1 MNSLFTKQFYSAR
14 NWYVPDRSIHDT
26 LVSEVCE
33 NYTGDPF
40 TYERSLVDV
49 ISLLAEVEADWEM
62 AAVAALRGMK
72 TGKKIQLEQI
82 RKKFDASSCQLYE
95 GTLQLD
101 SISLTVERGDVQK
114 ASAARP
120 IDLSRILIAMVD
132 DARVIV
138 IHLAELLVHMR
149 EAKELPEPA
158 RQSLAK
164 QILSIYTPLAN
175 KLGIWRMKWELE
187 DLSFKYLNRLEFDRI
202 ALQLDERRIEREG
215 YIQKFV
221 GQLNSLMVKSKI
233 QATVNGRA
241 KHIYGIWRKLNQKGV
256 KFDHIFDVRAVRI
269 LVDDIASCYA
279 ALGAVHA
286 SWTSVAGE
294 FDDYIAMPK
303 SNGYRSL
310 HTAVFGPDSKVV
322 EVQIRTVEMHND
334 CEFGVSAHWKYKE
347 SAKSNSY
354 QDEKVNLLRQLLDW
368 KAEVAGTFDRNLSS
382 TADSVNEEIYV
393 FTPAGN
399 VVELPVHSTPI
410 DFAYAIHTEVGHR
423 CRGAQVNNKIVPLTH
438 ELKTGDW
445 VQIRTVKSGGPS
457 RDWLNSHQK
466 FTVSARARNRIRRW
480 FKLEEY
486 GRYQALGKTLL
497 EKELNRH
504 GLSKTNL
511 EKLAVDNDFRR
522 SQDLFTAIGL
532 KELKPTHA
540 VACLI
545 EKDSDKTQDQEFHIN
560 LPRPTD
566 TSTASLSILGVDN
579 LLTNHAS
586 CCGPLP
592 GDDVVGYVTVSR
604 GITIHR
610 RNCGNIKRMVENH
623 PDRMVSVDWQ
633 YDNDLKHAVDIE
645 LVAEGHHALLQD
657 ITAAVAELGFHLVA
671 VNTTRIKTSE
681 LGKIYLTVEVGSAG
695 ELKKT
700 LGRLLRIE
708 RVVKARRIND

>member
-1 MNSLFTKQFYSAR
+1 M
-14 NWYVPDRSIHDT
+14 HDT

-40 TYERSLVDV
+40 AYERSLIDV

-82 RKKFDASSCQLYE
+82 RKKFDASISQLYE

-114 ASAARP
+114 ASAVRR

-202 ALQLDERRIEREG
+202 ARQLDERRIEREG

-221 GQLNSLMVKSKI
+221 GQLNSLMVRSKI
-233 QATVNGRA
+233 QAKVNGRA

-256 KFDHIFDVRAVRI
+256 NFDHIFDVRAVRI

-347 SAKSNSY
+347 SA
-354 QDEKVNLLRQLLDW
+354 
-368 KAEVAGTFDRNLSS
+368 
-382 TADSVNEEIYV
+382 I
-393 FTPAGN
+393 
-399 VVELPVHSTPI
+399 
-410 DFAYAIHTEVGHR
+410 
-423 CRGAQVNNKIVPLTH
+423 
-438 ELKTGDW
+438 
-445 VQIRTVKSGGPS
+445 
-457 RDWLNSHQK
+457 
-466 FTVSARARNRIRRW
+466 
-480 FKLEEY
+480 
-486 GRYQALGKTLL
+486 
-497 EKELNRH
+497 
-504 GLSKTNL
+504 
-511 EKLAVDNDFRR
+511 
-522 SQDLFTAIGL
+522 
-532 KELKPTHA
+532 
-540 VACLI
+540 
-545 EKDSDKTQDQEFHIN
+545 
-560 LPRPTD
+560 
-566 TSTASLSILGVDN
+566 
-579 LLTNHAS
+579 
-586 CCGPLP
+586 
-592 GDDVVGYVTVSR
+592 
-604 GITIHR
+604 
-610 RNCGNIKRMVENH
+610 
-623 PDRMVSVDWQ
+623 
-633 YDNDLKHAVDIE
+633 
-645 LVAEGHHALLQD
+645 
-657 ITAAVAELGFHLVA
+657 
-671 VNTTRIKTSE
+671 
-681 LGKIYLTVEVGSAG
+681 
-695 ELKKT
+695 
-700 LGRLLRIE
+700 
-708 RVVKARRIND
+708 